1 MPPFSIPTN
10 GLSLEFVESYLM
22 QHGDDGQAIER
33 RKHARIQK
41 TLPVHIRSQKSD
53 QRYDAEIVNIGG
65 GGVLLRTSA
74 TVDTND
80 QLTIELDLV
89 GESKPISVFGTVVRN
104 DARGIGVSF
113 VRISEIT
120 SDLIAYLIRK
130 WEREGAHPA

>member
-1 MPPFSIPTN
+1 M
-10 GLSLEFVESYLM
+10 E
-22 QHGDDGQAIER
+22 HGDDGRPVER

-41 TLPVHIRSQKSD
+41 TLPVHIRSQNSD
-53 QRYDAEIVNIGG
+53 ERHAAEIVNIGG
-65 GGVLLRTSA
+65 GGVLLRTDA

-104 DARGIGVSF
+104 DARGVGVSF

>member
-1 MPPFSIPTN
+1 MERSNSFDRREAMMN
-10 GLSLEFVESYLM
+10 GDS
-22 QHGDDGQAIER
+22 GQPVER

-41 TLPVHIRSQKSD
+41 ILPVHIRSEKND
-53 QRYDAEIVNIGG
+53 QRYQAEIVNIGG
-65 GGVLLRTSA
+65 GGVLLRTDA
-74 TVDTND
+74 AVNTND

-104 DARGIGVSF
+104 DARGVGIAF

-120 SDLIAYLIRK
+120 SDLIGYLIWK

>member
-1 MPPFSIPTN
+1 M
-10 GLSLEFVESYLM
+10 E
-22 QHGDDGQAIER
+22 HGNDGRSIER

-41 TLPVHIRSQKSD
+41 TLPVHIRSHNSD
-53 QRYDAEIVNIGG
+53 ERHAAEIVNIGG
-65 GGVLLRTSA
+65 GGVLLRTDA
-74 TVDTND
+74 AVDTND

-89 GESKPISVFGTVVRN
+89 GENKPISVFGTVVRN
-104 DARGIGVSF
+104 DARGVGVAF